1 MKPAPVHLSSVSCPQ
16 CRQLVPA
23 PEAMK
28 TPFGPVWKAKHDVYH
43 LEWQITH
50 GVGRRPTTNER
61 FEAWRTYA
69 NALEDDANR
78 ARRHDRECI
87 FDLDQNVQTLTV
99 DLTEVRAEL
108 KDVRDALEQAE
119 ADLDHCRQY
128 GADA

>member
-28 TPFGPVWKAKHDVYH
+28 TPFGPVWKAKHDAYH

-50 GVGRRPTTNER
+50 GVGRRPRPTSASRPGAPTPTRSRTTPTGPD
-61 FEAWRTYA
+61 ATTG
-69 NALEDDANR
+69 NASSTSTKT
-78 ARRHDRECI
+78 
-87 FDLDQNVQTLTV
+87 VQALTV

-108 KDVRDALEQAE
+108 KNVRDALEQAE